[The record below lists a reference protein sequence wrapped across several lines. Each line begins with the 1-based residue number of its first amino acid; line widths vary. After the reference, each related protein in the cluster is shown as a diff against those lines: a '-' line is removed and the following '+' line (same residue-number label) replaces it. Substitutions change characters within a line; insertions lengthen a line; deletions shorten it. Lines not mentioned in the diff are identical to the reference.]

1 MFFVSC
7 PFSLYY
13 ISPATPQFSGC
24 PPFCH
29 HPFLLY
35 EFTRKSAPLFELV
48 SHDSDKWQEAKRII
62 NSLASERDSS
72 FEIQISRKGENE
84 LMIRVNKQEKEKD
97 SKK

>member
-1 MFFVSC
+1 V
-7 PFSLYY
+7 
-13 ISPATPQFSGC
+13 
-24 PPFCH
+24 
-29 HPFLLY
+29 
-35 EFTRKSAPLFELV
+35 RPLFELV

-97 SKK
+97 QKNKISIHINAGLHDLYW